1 MIRNVLGWILAL
13 AGAAAAVLSPFRTW
27 YDGRLGRDYRIGDL
41 FGGIT
46 DSEAAV
52 LGSLLLPFAFAA
64 LLTLAGLL
72 LRSRTAVALAGI
84 VVLAFTVLWMVRVG
98 QARDGLTVD
107 TDGTGLDVGVALAL
121 GGGVL
126 LLLAAVLLPGRRRR
140 RRVDGDH
147 DHDRY
152 EPARHD
158 HDRYEPAQ
166 QQGPDQ
172 PFPWSPGRGGPD
184 GRGGPYGDG
193 RDDQYGNGRG
203 GPYGDGHAGP
213 YGPDDRPPPE
223 DHRYR

>member
-13 AGAAAAVLSPFRTW
+13 VGATAAVLSPFRTW

-46 DSEAAV
+46 DSGAAIF
-52 LGSLLLPFAFAA
+52 GSLLLPFAFAA

-72 LRSRTAVALAGI
+72 LRSRAAVALAGI
-84 VVLAFTVLWMVRVG
+84 VVLGFTVLWMVRVG
-98 QARDGLTVD
+98 QALGSLTVD
-107 TDGTGLDVGVALAL
+107 ADGTGLDVGVAMAL

-126 LLLAAVLLPGRRRR
+126 LLLAAVLLPGRARRR
-140 RRVDGDH
+140 GRVDGDH
-147 DHDRY
+147 HH
-152 EPARHD
+152 P
-158 HDRYEPAQ
+158 YEPAQ
-166 QQGPDQ
+166 REGPDQ
-172 PFPWSPGRGGPD
+172 PYPWSPGQGGPQGPD

-193 RDDQYGNGRG
+193 RDDPYGNGRG
-203 GPYGDGHAGP
+203 GP